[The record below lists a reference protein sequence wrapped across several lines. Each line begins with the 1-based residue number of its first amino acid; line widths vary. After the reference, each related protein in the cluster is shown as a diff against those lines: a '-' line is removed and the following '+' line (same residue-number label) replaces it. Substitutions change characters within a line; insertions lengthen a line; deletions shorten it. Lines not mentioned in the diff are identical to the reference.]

1 MNKDQIFG
9 YIGDLNGDIINLKI
23 RPGDTTVLNAIK
35 ETLNKLFPDAVC
47 SDVTYTLNTDK
58 QFFGIIVM
66 PVLSAQQVTEIMT
79 SDDEYRIKSYKV
91 ELDSKLYSPIHEL
104 DTDEIVSLLIHEVG
118 VLVTNESPIRNARYL
133 INSYL
138 TYSNTTI
145 RLSDYIS
152 YIELLGFGIKEAAR
166 RSVSIFHNEYMI
178 PFQLDE
184 AYDLTSF
191 LKSAITKLEG
201 QSNTYGTIVD
211 SKSIIIKWVLRL
223 YKNILKYRI
232 QAIHTLQKG
241 IDISGSRYEQLE
253 MDKII
258 RRLKRIDDHS
268 LITEASA
275 SIMRFFDKNKKASSN
290 ALERFRSNGV
300 KAYFDDYYTIQ
311 FEVNNM
317 DDDRALAIMLLHKIN
332 SRMSVIDDYITTEDG
347 LSAQTVKQL
356 QDLYQKYDKL
366 RYTISS
372 QKLKSPRTLLI
383 NYGDD

>member
-9 YIGDLNGDIINLKI
+9 YIGDLNGDIINLKM

-118 VLVTNESPIRNARYL
+118 VLVTNETPIRNARYL

-166 RSVSIFHNEYMI
+166 RSASIFHNEYMI

-268 LITEASA
+268 LITEATA

-290 ALERFRSNGV
+290 ALERFKANGV

-347 LSAQTVKQL
+347 LSVQTVKQL